1 MYRQVWKSSRWA
13 LVLTLALTAGAFLLP
28 GRADPQP
35 PAAKAADTG
44 KPAEPSRPAEPAKD
58 RRVLLEIIGTL
69 TASHCYQTYLN
80 IGMVADGKAKGVY
93 SEKDAYR
100 VLESVVSLLDT
111 VDRKLSE
118 LSKVDLETNDRDTLE
133 QMRKLSLLLRDQG
146 KALQAAWDT
155 GRPEDATKYE
165 NVRKDSWAA
174 IGKLLGLEK

>member
-13 LVLTLALTAGAFLLP
+13 LVLTISLTAVAFLLP

-35 PAAKAADTG
+35 PAAKVADTG
-44 KPAEPSRPAEPAKD
+44 KPVEPSRPVEPVKD
-58 RRVLLEIIGTL
+58 RRVLLEVIGTL

-80 IGMVADGKAKGVY
+80 IGMVADGKSKGVY
-93 SEKDAYR
+93 TEKDAYR

-111 VDRKLSE
+111 VDKKMGE
-118 LSKVDLETNDRDTLE
+118 LSKVDLEASDRDTLE

-146 KALQAAWDT
+146 KALQTAWDT

-174 IGKLLGLEK
+174 ISKLLGLDK